1 MTNCVNI
8 LLFCCGHHP
17 VCRTKIDFGVTG
29 FDVGEPRP
37 VKRKSDVSLDFDI
50 IQRPGKEEPE
60 VVCDRPLNLS
70 LEEARYCYGMLSL
83 IMLLF
88 FHYLRWVCV

>member
-1 MTNCVNI
+1 M
-8 LLFCCGHHP
+8 L
-17 VCRTKIDFGVTG
+17 
-29 FDVGEPRP
+29 
-37 VKRKSDVSLDFDI
+37 LDFDVV
-50 IQRPGKEEPE
+50 QRPGKEEPE

-70 LEEARYCYGMLSL
+70 SEEARYCYGMLSL

>member
-1 MTNCVNI
+1 M
-8 LLFCCGHHP
+8 H
-17 VCRTKIDFGVTG
+17 
-29 FDVGEPRP
+29 
-37 VKRKSDVSLDFDI
+37 LDFDV